1 MLSQGDKPSGIGRIT
16 DWRLRSPVV
25 GDWGLLLEQAGS
37 LTAQRG
43 LGPRGHDNRK
53 PTLMQSSTSGLMSPA
68 RRVVGCSVAAALTL
82 AACTLPARA
91 TETREEAGEPH
102 SAGNLGSA
110 SAPAS
115 IGPPQSIGAGQ
126 FEDAILKAAAAFE
139 LPASFFVRLIW
150 QESRFDPRA
159 VSPAGAQGI
168 AQFMPGTARWRGLAD
183 PFAPDVALLE
193 SARWL
198 RELWSEFGN
207 LGLAAAAY
215 NAGPARVTQWLKDR
229 SNLPAETR
237 AYVRIVTGHD
247 VDIWAACAAAV
258 TQVGSRTECPEH
270 LTAPPASP
278 LTASPRP
285 IRPEWAPWGLQ
296 LIGDRSEARALAD
309 YRKLQQRFPHV
320 LGDRKALVLRSS
332 MAGRG
337 SATWYRVRVAESTRA
352 RAQELCGRLERAGGK
367 CSGASQLNVPGMP
380 PNANSP

>member
-1 MLSQGDKPSGIGRIT
+1 VSQGDKPSGIGRIT

-91 TETREEAGEPH
+91 ADTREEAGEPH

-139 LPASFFVRLIW
+139 LPASFFLRLIW

-183 PFAPDVALLE
+183 PFVPDVALLE

-247 VDIWAACAAAV
+247 AEVWAECAADAS
-258 TQVGSRTECPEH
+258 QAGRTECPKH
-270 LTAPPASP
+270 LPAPPVS
-278 LTASPRP
+278 RP
-285 IRPEWAPWGLQ
+285 KERLARTDQAEWAPWGLQ
-296 LIGDRSEARALAD
+296 LIGDWSEARALAD
-309 YRKLQQRFPHV
+309 YRNLQLRFPHV
-320 LGDRKALVLRSS
+320 LGDRKALVLRGR

-367 CSGASQLNVPGMP
+367 CLVLHN
-380 PNANSP
+380 

>member
-1 MLSQGDKPSGIGRIT
+1 MQISCSRPISVARQL
-16 DWRLRSPVV
+16 V
-25 GDWGLLLEQAGS
+25 GFW
-37 LTAQRG
+37 
-43 LGPRGHDNRK
+43 
-53 PTLMQSSTSGLMSPA
+53 
-68 RRVVGCSVAAALTL
+68 VAAALTI

-91 TETREEAGEPH
+91 TETREDIGEQPF
-102 SAGNLGSA
+102 AGNLESA

-115 IGPPQSIGAGQ
+115 SGPQHPSRPGQ
-126 FEDAILKAAAAFE
+126 FEDAVLNAAAAFE

-159 VSPAGAQGI
+159 VSPAGALGI

-183 PFAPDVALLE
+183 PFAPDVALQE

-198 RELWSEFGN
+198 RELWSQFGN

-247 VDIWAACAAAV
+247 VEIWAACAAAV
-258 TQVGSRTECPEH
+258 TEVGNRTECPEH
-270 LTAPPASP
+270 LTAPPIKHLDRLA
-278 LTASPRP
+278 TTDEAQ
-285 IRPEWAPWGLQ
+285 WAPWGLQ

-320 LGDRKALVLRSS
+320 LGDRKALVLRSRL
-332 MAGRG
+332 AGRG

-367 CSGASQLNVPGMP
+367 CLVLHN
-380 PNANSP
+380 